1 MIQLTPGLMNVG
13 DGQVIET
20 YQRTTRA
27 DNATKEA
34 LGLSTTDIIKANI
47 GITSIEEY
55 VTMWVS
61 NVSAGRI
68 AVFSLEQFNQPM
80 RLISVFIDDPDN
92 DVIDLSLIYNP
103 TPDGTVTSRY
113 VFYKDRY
120 NKSQSPIP
128 VADIPL
134 PSNVSIEVT
143 AISPLGQVLV
153 MLKPVSIIAN
163 VEGTIRTP

>member
-68 AVFSLEQFNQPM
+68 AVFSLEQFNQQC
-80 RLISVFIDDPDN
+80 
-92 DVIDLSLIYNP
+92 
-103 TPDGTVTSRY
+103 G
-113 VFYKDRY
+113 
-120 NKSQSPIP
+120 
-128 VADIPL
+128 
-134 PSNVSIEVT
+134 
-143 AISPLGQVLV
+143 
-153 MLKPVSIIAN
+153 
-163 VEGTIRTP
+163 